1 MSDRNHAH
9 VSAERFF
16 LYIRERCLYGALT
29 SDIRTLLL
37 SYKITKAVDTNQ
49 PYQAFLSHLLDD
61 HPFHDLTFTIR
72 LDDEKHYSFPAHR
85 FLLAAR
91 STFFQQQLLGRWRDQ
106 TTVKLSKSLVE
117 PEAFAAVLQYLYT
130 GHLGDVERGVL
141 ENMVFVGRHLE
152 LPDLVQRC
160 QDAVAEAQP
169 SRAYDV
175 KEMAK
180 LRMDLERFLQRI
192 LNAGAY
198 YLDDDHTTS
207 TILLTERFLDVQEEA
222 DAAPLFADVAVR
234 LDDDK
239 ALFPV
244 HRAFLCRSV
253 YFKNMLDGTFFEA
266 NAGPSTIVYQDTATT
281 LTLPVVGLTNVPSD
295 VFQYVSPFRLS
306 SGKVVDIVFSCHTW
320 P

>member
-1 MSDRNHAH
+1 
-9 VSAERFF
+9 
-16 LYIRERCLYGALT
+16 LT

-61 HPFHDLTFTIR
+61 HPFYDLTFTIR
-72 LDDEKHYSFPAHR
+72 LNDEQHYSFPAHR

-91 STFFQQQLLGRWRDQ
+91 STFFQQQLLDRWRGQ
-106 TTVKLSKSLVE
+106 TTVKLSKSLVD

-130 GHLGDVERGVL
+130 GHLGDVERDVL

-152 LPDLVQRC
+152 LPEMVQRC
-160 QDAVAEAQP
+160 QDALAETHQT
-169 SRAYDV
+169 SRTYDV
-175 KEMAK
+175 KELAK
-180 LRMDLERFLQRI
+180 LRMDLEHFLQRI

-198 YLDDDHTTS
+198 YLNNDDDDGSASS
-207 TILLTERFLDVQEEA
+207 TMLLTERFLDVEEEVEVE
-222 DAAPLFADVAVR
+222 PLFADVAVR

-266 NAGPSTIVYQDTATT
+266 NAAPTTIVYQDTATT

-295 VFQYVSPFRLS
+295 VFQYVSRHP
-306 SGKVVDIVFSCHTW
+306 C
-320 P
+320 

>member
-1 MSDRNHAH
+1 
-9 VSAERFF
+9 
-16 LYIRERCLYGALT
+16 LYGALT

-61 HPFHDLTFTIR
+61 HPFNDLTFTIR
-72 LDDEKHYSFPAHR
+72 LDDEQHYSFPAHR

-91 STFFQQQLLGRWRDQ
+91 STFFQQQLLDRWRGQ
-106 TTVKLSKSLVE
+106 TTVKLSKSLVD

-152 LPDLVQRC
+152 LPEMVQRC
-160 QDAVAEAQP
+160 QDALAETHQP
-169 SRAYDV
+169 SRTYDV
-175 KEMAK
+175 KELAK
-180 LRMDLERFLQRI
+180 LRMDLEHFLQRI

-198 YLDDDHTTS
+198 YLDNDDDGTPSSTTM
-207 TILLTERFLDVQEEA
+207 LLTEPFLDGQEEVEVE
-222 DAAPLFADVAVR
+222 PLFADVAVR
-234 LDDDK
+234 LDEDK

-266 NAGPSTIVYQDTATT
+266 NAAPTTIVYQDTATT

-295 VFQYVSPFRLS
+295 VFQYVSRRL
-306 SGKVVDIVFSCHTW
+306 C
-320 P
+320 